1 MQFLWN
7 DQPYAVVPVGH
18 PDDIFWSSV
27 SLMMH
32 FVNCENDVVLEYFTF
47 FVRQLHYGNP
57 SKSWYE
63 NKHLLFLP
71 AKILYRVMKVFTDD
85 LYKPV
90 TNDVVKSSLKGR
102 WGEGDLKQ
110 WGWHVLPIMNY
121 LSTDSQIVLWLF
133 AILLLSAIT
142 HCSN

>member
-27 SLMMH
+27 SLVMH

-63 NKHLLFLP
+63 NKHLIFLP

-102 WGEGDLKQ
+102 WGG
-110 WGWHVLPIMNY
+110 GWFETVGMTCVTHNELFINWLPDCPVVICY
-121 LSTDSQIVLWLF
+121 TLVVCKDTLF
-133 AILLLSAIT
+133 
-142 HCSN
+142 